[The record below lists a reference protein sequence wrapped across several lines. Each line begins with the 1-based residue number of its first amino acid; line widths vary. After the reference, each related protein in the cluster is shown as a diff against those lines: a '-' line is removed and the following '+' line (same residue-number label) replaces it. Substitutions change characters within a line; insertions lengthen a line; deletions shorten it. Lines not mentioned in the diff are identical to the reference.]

1 MPDLAELVNELN
13 ALADEQQQEVRR
25 VEEHHKALKLGIEA
39 AVPVNKDLFLS
50 FCKFSDT
57 WRICVTSTSED
68 YIKPFS
74 DCKRDIRFD
83 CYPYLGALGD
93 KIAGILR
100 TKISQIKQ
108 VR

>member
-1 MPDLAELVNELN
+1 MPDLATLVNELN
-13 ALADEQQQEVRR
+13 ALADEQQDEVRR
-25 VEEHHKALKLGIEA
+25 VEEHYQALKLGIEA

-50 FCKFSDT
+50 YCKFADN
-57 WRICVTSTSED
+57 WRICVTSTEGN

-83 CYPYLGALGD
+83 CYPYLDALGD

-100 TKISQIKQ
+100 TKISQIKK